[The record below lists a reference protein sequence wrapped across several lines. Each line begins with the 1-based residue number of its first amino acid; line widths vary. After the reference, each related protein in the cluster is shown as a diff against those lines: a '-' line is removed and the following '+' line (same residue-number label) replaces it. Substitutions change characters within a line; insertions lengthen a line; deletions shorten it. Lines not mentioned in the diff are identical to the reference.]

1 MQKSEIIN
9 QIMQRHP
16 SAGVE
21 KGWSTYVGGMADTGS
36 WDRYKLQLRTW
47 EELQAFLNELLE
59 GERIDELR
67 RKREFIQEFEN
78 PVRSHAPGHW
88 STKQTDDQIN
98 RMMAESE
105 RRLLFPNSAPIEN
118 PYKNYLPED
127 VSQSAA
133 LLYCKIEVTGGIA
146 KIVVAEWTDT
156 KVKVYLKGFKTN
168 SELDSQDIMMLG
180 TQHLKELLKKYNNG
194 HTNSGSRNICQIK
207 TST

>member
-1 MQKSEIIN
+1 MQKIEIIN

-36 WDRYKLQLRTW
+36 WDRYKMQLRTR

-59 GERIDELR
+59 GERKAELR
-67 RKREFIQEFEN
+67 RKREFIVEFEN
-78 PVRSHAPGHW
+78 TIKHGYGMWITQEQEHAIKRF
-88 STKQTDDQIN
+88 SD
-98 RMMAESE
+98 ESL
-105 RRLLFPNSAPIEN
+105 RLIMGLRTIEN

-127 VSQSAA
+127 VSQTAA
-133 LLYCKIEVTGGIA
+133 LLHCKIEVIGGIA

-194 HTNSGSRNICQIK
+194 QTNSGIGNICQVK
-207 TST
+207 KST